1 MQRTGFAFPI
11 FLVVPISVVFLT
23 DACSARMAD
32 SCFMANVL
40 SKELF
45 WQCQPRLISFWS
57 WNFWLSPQTWIWLG
71 WLLSQFW
78 ISIHLWAPKHE
89 RLARSEKFVILSLS
103 HSLYDCLFRLF
114 VNTFYN
120 SFFID
125 QTLAFNRRRDDKVK
139 IRAEVSQFQ

>member
-11 FLVVPISVVFLT
+11 FLVVPVSVVFLT

-103 HSLYDCLFRLF
+103 LILYMIVCLDYLLTLSTIVSLSIKHWLLIVDVMIKLKYGR
-114 VNTFYN
+114 
-120 SFFID
+120 
-125 QTLAFNRRRDDKVK
+125 K
-139 IRAEVSQFQ
+139 